1 MCYYN
6 HGFTS
11 NAAANLISRE
21 DNIGF
26 IFLDCRGNTP
36 EGEQRQGA
44 IRTLEPHCNRG
55 GRLKNILILFKER
68 NSWLSGNRGKGLQMK
83 SVGMVQRRWLLFLQ
97 VFVAIAAL
105 CMQGRPPIITSID
118 AYTPVSTPEIHF
130 RGMSPYRR
138 PGGSPLE
145 GHNKELDNPENK
157 KNKETLFSKPSKFR
171 TSVSCLEH
179 KEDESKY
186 VLASG

>member
-1 MCYYN
+1 M
-6 HGFTS
+6 
-11 NAAANLISRE
+11 
-21 DNIGF
+21 
-26 IFLDCRGNTP
+26 
-36 EGEQRQGA
+36 
-44 IRTLEPHCNRG
+44 
-55 GRLKNILILFKER
+55 KNILILFKER

-145 GHNKELDNPENK
+145 GHNKELDNPENL
-157 KNKETLFSKPSKFR
+157 KNTRKTFFLNLQISDKCEMSR
-171 TSVSCLEH
+171 TQRRRVQICFGMEM
-179 KEDESKY
+179 KG
-186 VLASG
+186 SG

>member
-1 MCYYN
+1 M
-6 HGFTS
+6 
-11 NAAANLISRE
+11 
-21 DNIGF
+21 
-26 IFLDCRGNTP
+26 
-36 EGEQRQGA
+36 
-44 IRTLEPHCNRG
+44 
-55 GRLKNILILFKER
+55 
-68 NSWLSGNRGKGLQMK
+68 
-83 SVGMVQRRWLLFLQ
+83 
-97 VFVAIAAL
+97 FVAIAAL

-145 GHNKELDNPENK
+145 GHNKELDNPENLK
-157 KNKETLFSKPSKFR
+157 KNKENLFSKPAKFR

-186 VLASG
+186 VLASGWKHAEPNKSR

>member
-44 IRTLEPHCNRG
+44 IRTLEPHCNSG
-55 GRLKNILILFKER
+55 GKVEEYFKER
-68 NSWLSGNRGKGLQMK
+68 NSWLSGNREKGLQK
-83 SVGMVQRRWLLFLQ
+83 TV
-97 VFVAIAAL
+97 
-105 CMQGRPPIITSID
+105 
-118 AYTPVSTPEIHF
+118 
-130 RGMSPYRR
+130 
-138 PGGSPLE
+138 
-145 GHNKELDNPENK
+145 
-157 KNKETLFSKPSKFR
+157 
-171 TSVSCLEH
+171 
-179 KEDESKY
+179 
-186 VLASG
+186 

>member
-44 IRTLEPHCNRG
+44 IRTLEPHCNSG
-55 GRLKNILILFKER
+55 GKVEEHSNSFYGKEF
-68 NSWLSGNRGKGLQMK
+68 WLSGNRRKGLQITVKK
-83 SVGMVQRRWLLFLQ
+83 SVEMVQRVWLLFLQ

-105 CMQGRPPIITSID
+105 CMQGCPPIITSID
-118 AYTPVSTPEIHF
+118 AYTPVSTREIHF

-145 GHNKELDNPENK
+145 GHNKELDNPENLK
-157 KNKETLFSKPSKFR
+157 KQAMGKARLFFSPNLQNFGQ
-171 TSVSCLEH
+171 V
-179 KEDESKY
+179 
-186 VLASG
+186 